1 MDQINLAQRYKYQK
15 SRFKL
20 LKKFKISCLIIA
32 FTSGCVAIISI
43 CLLTPEIKTSSKLQ
57 LPSQISL
64 TDWQFKESKNLN
76 ILLENDAT
84 SAQQYLYI
92 SSAQNVLKVDALYT
106 NGMVS
111 IPKSLEMIGIK
122 YSNNNLIMRYLDK
135 VGYYALFS
143 DQERAYLSSC
153 INSRG
158 MTTVTEEQF
167 INNRPLEIT
176 WSHISAYLMGTSD
189 LFDDRCLFTT
199 ISIPIEK
206 NDLVGQNNSSLDKK
220 YQTLEKAWINWH
232 LYWKDNFP
240 KESYFF
246 KTKSIP

>member
-1 MDQINLAQRYKYQK
+1 MDQTNLAQVYKYQK

-20 LKKFKISCLIIA
+20 LKNIKIFCLIIA
-32 FTSGCVAIISI
+32 CTSVFFAISI
-43 CLLTPEIKTSSKLQ
+43 CLFNSNLKTHSKLQ

-64 TDWQFKESKNLN
+64 ANWQLKESKILN
-76 ILLENDAT
+76 ISLDNDAT

-92 SSAQNVLKVDALYT
+92 SSPRNILRIDAIYT
-106 NGMVS
+106 NGTVS
-111 IPKSLEMIGIK
+111 ISKSLEMIGVK
-122 YSNNNLIMRYLDK
+122 SSNNNLSMRYLEK

-153 INSRG
+153 INSLG

-176 WSHISAYLMGTSD
+176 WRHISAYLMGTSD

-206 NDLVGQNNSSLDKK
+206 NDLVGKNNSSLDKK

-240 KESYFF
+240 KE
-246 KTKSIP
+246 